1 VERTGGVG
9 WPFEGAPPGR
19 IAENSG
25 VNDLQI
31 FLAALFISAAIL
43 NSIANWLRVPYPI
56 PLVIGGLVIGLIPGM
71 PDIQLDPDLVLLVFL
86 PPLLYQSAFFYDL
99 RALRD
104 DARVIALNSI
114 GLTLATAAVV
124 AVVAHEVIDL
134 PWAVSF
140 ALGAIV
146 SPTDPAAATSIMRRV
161 GAPRRLVNILEGES
175 MINDAAALV
184 TLKVAVAAAIGEGV
198 SGSDTVVQFFGDAA
212 GGIAIG
218 FVVGWAIAEIRKRVS
233 DVNTELTISL
243 FSAYGAFIPA
253 DQLGVSGVLA
263 VVTAGLVLGFRA
275 PEIASP
281 ESRMQGFAL
290 WSILTFLLNATLF
303 ILIGLQLPAIVDG
316 LSGEPAGQVVGY
328 AALIIAVV
336 IAMRFAYGN
345 VITAIIRTLD
355 RRPSQVARRGSWQ
368 MRVVGAW
375 SGMRGAVSLA
385 AALSLPLT
393 TNAGE
398 PLPGRDLIQFI
409 TFSLILVTVV
419 GQGLTLPWL
428 IRRLGL
434 IDDGSDEEREEL
446 KARLVIAR
454 AALNRVDELEG
465 EEWTRDETLERV
477 RALYNFRTRRFKARA
492 GKAMED
498 GDELIEDRSL
508 AYQRLMHEIYG
519 AQRSELV
526 RLRNQRRIS
535 ADVMRRVERELDLE
549 EERLEV

>member
-1 VERTGGVG
+1 
-9 WPFEGAPPGR
+9 
-19 IAENSG
+19 

-31 FLAALFISAAIL
+31 FLAALFISAALL
-43 NSIANWLRVPYPI
+43 NSIANWLKVPYPI
-56 PLVIGGLVIGLIPGM
+56 PLVLGGLALGLIPGM
-71 PDIQLDPDLVLLVFL
+71 PHIELDPDLVLLVFL

-124 AVVAHEVIDL
+124 GVVAHEVMDL

-146 SPTDPAAATSIMRRV
+146 SPTDPAAATAIMRRV

-184 TLKVAVAAAIGEGV
+184 TFKVAVAAAIGEGV
-198 SGSDTVVQFFGDAA
+198 SGSHTVLQFFGDAA

-218 FVVGWAIAEIRKRVS
+218 FAVGWAIAEIRKRVT

-243 FSAYGAFIPA
+243 FSAYGAFVPA

-263 VVTAGLVLGFRA
+263 VVTCGLVLGFRA

-303 ILIGLQLPAIVDG
+303 ILIGLQLPSIVDG
-316 LSGEPAGQVVGY
+316 LSGEPAGQVIGY

-336 IAMRFAYGN
+336 IAMRFIYGN
-345 VITAIIRTLD
+345 VVTVIIRTLD
-355 RRPSQVARRGSWQ
+355 RRPSQLARRGTWQ
-368 MRVVGAW
+368 LRVAGAW

-393 TNAGE
+393 TNSGD
-398 PLPGRDLIQFI
+398 PFPGRDLIQFI

-434 IDDGSDEEREEL
+434 VEDGADEEHEEL

-454 AALNRVDELEG
+454 AALDRVDELEE

-477 RALYNFRTRRFKARA
+477 RALYNFRKRRFAARA
-492 GKAMED
+492 GKLDDADSD
-498 GDELIEDRSL
+498 GIEDRSL
-508 AYQRLMHEIYG
+508 AYQRLMHEIY
-519 AQRSELV
+519 ASQRIALV
-526 RLRNQRRIS
+526 ALRNDRRIS
-535 ADVMRRVERELDLE
+535 AEVMRRVERELDLE
-549 EERLEV
+549 EERLEI